1 MNLFPSGPHW
11 SILLLSGD
19 GQHLPAPV
27 SYTLPGTEVYRWFDA
42 MLWQRLSSL
51 LIRGASACWHLK
63 GEGQCVC
70 MCDIC
75 VSVSLVAKWVTK
87 CKQCGSWAPRT
98 LGPWSFHA
106 PQIRRY
112 RWDVWPEVFSTLG
125 GFGWP
130 GSPGSI
136 SVCFWLLGGVIAAS
150 HPHFMSKTQTY
161 SIFLSHTRTHR
172 YTHTTRRS
180 LIYVPV
186 RFLIFALQVL
196 NVCFLLTDVAV
207 GDTLCI
213 SIYCAPPPFLLSVL
227 P

>member
-19 GQHLPAPV
+19 GQHLPAPLFH
-27 SYTLPGTEVYRWFDA
+27 TPCQVYRWFDA

-75 VSVSLVAKWVTK
+75 VSVSLVGKWVTK

-161 SIFLSHTRTHR
+161 SIFLSLTHAHTD
-172 YTHTTRRS
+172 THTPQEDR
-180 LIYVPV
+180 
-186 RFLIFALQVL
+186 
-196 NVCFLLTDVAV
+196 
-207 GDTLCI
+207 
-213 SIYCAPPPFLLSVL
+213 
-227 P
+227 